1 MADDD
6 LDIGGEEE
14 SSGGKKKLIIII
26 ALVVVLLGG
35 GAAAFFLFFSGSDEP
50 VEEEGGE
57 APMEEMVDIQMPSMF
72 LALDPAFIV
81 DYMVD
86 GKQRYVQLSL
96 TVQSKDAGQI
106 NALTLHMPLIRNSLL
121 LLFASQSFTD
131 LQTQAGKTALK
142 EASVDAINGILQQET
157 GMGGID
163 NVLFTNFVMQ

>member
-35 GAAAFFLFFSGSDEP
+35 AAAAFFLFFSGSDES
-50 VEEEGGE
+50 VEENGE
-57 APMEEMVDIQMPSMF
+57 AAVEEVAEIQIPSIF

-81 DYMVD
+81 DFMVD
-86 GKQRYVQLSL
+86 GKQRYVQLSM
-96 TVQSKDAGQI
+96 TVQSKDAAQI

-121 LLFASQSFTD
+121 LLFASQSFSD

-157 GMGGID
+157 GSGGID